1 MKAKDLYD
9 IAIIGTGPAGAT
21 LARLLHPKYKI
32 IAIDKKNPHGDGFQK
47 PCGGLICTD
56 AQKTLASFDLTLPK
70 DVLVDPQIFAV
81 KTIDLKNKL
90 IRHYQRFY
98 INMDRHKFD
107 LWLESLLPKTVE
119 LHSNAVCTELKRENG
134 GFLISYQ
141 DLETKHELQRMEDA
155 LDELQRRVDSGAFA
169 PIEDDE
175 DEATAL
181 ERGLLQIAGDEL
193 GGKLRAGRSRNDQ
206 IAALIRMWLRR
217 HSRVIAK
224 MLLGLAATL
233 TEQAEKAGRTVMPGR
248 THMQHAQPV
257 LLAHQL
263 MAHVWPLL
271 RDVERL
277 ADWDKRI
284 DASPYGSGALAGNTL
299 GLEPV
304 AVARELGFSKV
315 TANSIDGT
323 ASRDLVAEFAF
334 IAAMAGVDI
343 SRLSEEIII
352 WNTQE
357 FAFVRLDDAYSTGSS
372 IMPKKTPDIAEL
384 ARGKSGRLIGDLAGL
399 LTTLKGLPTAYAR
412 DLQEDKE
419 AVFDQVDTLEV
430 LLPAFTG
437 MVGTMVF
444 NKERLEAE
452 APTGFALAT
461 DIAEWLVK
469 NGVPFRH
476 AHELSG
482 ACVKIAEDRG
492 QELWDL
498 ADDDFIEVFKEFL
511 PADKAPEVREVL
523 STEGS
528 VSARNG
534 KGGTS
539 PLRVREQIVSA
550 KTAIEQLRAFANSV
564 SDGPAYKTPESLLK

>member
-1 MKAKDLYD
+1 MTESTTNGEHLALWGGRFKS
-9 IAIIGTGPAGAT
+9 GPSPE
-21 LARLLHPKYKI
+21 LARLSKSTQFDWRLADDD
-32 IAIDKKNPHGDGFQK
+32 IAGSRAHARALGRA
-47 PCGGLICTD
+47 GL
-56 AQKTLASFDLTLPK
+56 LTA
-70 DVLVDPQIFAV
+70 D
-81 KTIDLKNKL
+81 
-90 IRHYQRFY
+90 
-98 INMDRHKFD
+98 
-107 LWLESLLPKTVE
+107 
-119 LHSNAVCTELKRENG
+119 
-134 GFLISYQ
+134 
-141 DLETKHELQRMEDA
+141 ELQRMEDA

-217 HSRVIAK
+217 HSRIIAK

-233 TEQAEKAGRTVMPGR
+233 IEQSEKAGRTVMPGR

-334 IAAMAGVDI
+334 IAAMAGVDL

-372 IMPKKTPDIAEL
+372 IMPQKKNPDIAEL
-384 ARGKSGRLIGDLAGL
+384 TRGKSGRLIGDLTGL
-399 LTTLKGLPTAYAR
+399 LATLKGLPTATRATCRKTRKPYSTKWTR
-412 DLQEDKE
+412 LKCCCRHS
-419 AVFDQVDTLEV
+419 
-430 LLPAFTG
+430 PAWS
-437 MVGTMVF
+437 
-444 NKERLEAE
+444 
-452 APTGFALAT
+452 PP
-461 DIAEWLVK
+461 W
-469 NGVPFRH
+469 
-476 AHELSG
+476 S
-482 ACVKIAEDRG
+482 
-492 QELWDL
+492 
-498 ADDDFIEVFKEFL
+498 
-511 PADKAPEVREVL
+511 
-523 STEGS
+523 STRNAS
-528 VSARNG
+528 KPKPRPVSPSPP
-534 KGGTS
+534 TS
-539 PLRVREQIVSA
+539 PNGSSRTVCRSVTRTSFPA
-550 KTAIEQLRAFANSV
+550 HASKSPKTVARSC
-564 SDGPAYKTPESLLK
+564 GT

>member
-1 MKAKDLYD
+1 MTESTTNGEHLALWGGRFKSGPSPELAWLSKSTQFDWRLADDD
-9 IAIIGTGPAGAT
+9 IAGSRAHARALGRAG
-21 LARLLHPKYKI
+21 LLT
-32 IAIDKKNPHGDGFQK
+32 AD
-47 PCGGLICTD
+47 
-56 AQKTLASFDLTLPK
+56 
-70 DVLVDPQIFAV
+70 
-81 KTIDLKNKL
+81 
-90 IRHYQRFY
+90 
-98 INMDRHKFD
+98 
-107 LWLESLLPKTVE
+107 
-119 LHSNAVCTELKRENG
+119 
-134 GFLISYQ
+134 
-141 DLETKHELQRMEDA
+141 ELQRMEDA

-217 HSRVIAK
+217 HSRIIAK

-233 TEQAEKAGRTVMPGR
+233 IEQSEKAGRTVMPGR

-334 IAAMAGVDI
+334 IAAMTGVDL

-372 IMPKKTPDIAEL
+372 IMPQKKNPDIAEL
-384 ARGKSGRLIGDLAGL
+384 TRGKSGRLIGDLTGL
-399 LTTLKGLPTAYAR
+399 LATLKGLPTATRATCRKTRKPYSTKWTR
-412 DLQEDKE
+412 LKCCCRHS
-419 AVFDQVDTLEV
+419 
-430 LLPAFTG
+430 PAWS
-437 MVGTMVF
+437 
-444 NKERLEAE
+444 
-452 APTGFALAT
+452 PP
-461 DIAEWLVK
+461 W
-469 NGVPFRH
+469 
-476 AHELSG
+476 S
-482 ACVKIAEDRG
+482 
-492 QELWDL
+492 
-498 ADDDFIEVFKEFL
+498 
-511 PADKAPEVREVL
+511 
-523 STEGS
+523 STRNAS
-528 VSARNG
+528 KPKPRPVSPSPP
-534 KGGTS
+534 TS
-539 PLRVREQIVSA
+539 PNGSSRTVCRSVTRTSFPAHASRLP
-550 KTAIEQLRAFANSV
+550 KTAARSCGI
-564 SDGPAYKTPESLLK
+564 